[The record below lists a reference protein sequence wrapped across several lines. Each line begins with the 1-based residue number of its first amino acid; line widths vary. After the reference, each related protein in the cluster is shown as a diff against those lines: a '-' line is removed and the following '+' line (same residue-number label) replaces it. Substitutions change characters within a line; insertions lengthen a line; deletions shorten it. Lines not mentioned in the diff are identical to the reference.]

1 MTTGENI
8 KAFREKMGL
17 TQVQLADI
25 AQATDKAVSAWEN
38 GTREPRV
45 VYIERIAKHYG
56 INKSEITDG
65 KPATIN
71 DSGPLTDPV
80 NREMM
85 DLFLKL
91 TPEEQR
97 LQVDQLKW
105 ILSRR

>member
-17 TQVQLADI
+17 TQAQLADI
-25 AQATDKAVSAWEN
+25 AGVTDKAVSSWEN
-38 GTREPRV
+38 GSREPRTGP
-45 VYIERIAKHYG
+45 IEKIAAHYG
-56 INKSEITDG
+56 LKKTEIVDG
-65 KPATIN
+65 KPATTN
-71 DSGPLTDPV
+71 DDGPLSDPV

-97 LQVDQLKW
+97 MQVDQLKW